1 MNTFLYSEDD
11 IPLLKSLKNRA
22 TLEENWNKPRASEKK
37 GTISD
42 ADLDKHTLRVR
53 TIFISDKDQRALGEL
68 KIVYTVDY
76 MPEETSLLSKGEGL
90 FHHLSISVRLDDFDE
105 GRHFPVH
112 TTIIEHFAMLLDL
125 PPAFFIGNQADLDKA
140 THYIA
145 RVEQK
150 AEAEIRGTL
159 S

>member
-1 MNTFLYSEDD
+1 MNQFLYSEDD
-11 IPLLKSLKNRA
+11 IPRLKALKERA
-22 TLEENWNKPRASEKK
+22 ALEENWNRPRAGEQR

-68 KIVYTVDY
+68 KIIYTVDY
-76 MPEETSLLSKGEGL
+76 MPEEASLLSKGEGP

-125 PPAFFIGNQADLDKA
+125 PPAVFIGNRRDLDKA

-150 AEAEIRGTL
+150 AEAGLHGFL